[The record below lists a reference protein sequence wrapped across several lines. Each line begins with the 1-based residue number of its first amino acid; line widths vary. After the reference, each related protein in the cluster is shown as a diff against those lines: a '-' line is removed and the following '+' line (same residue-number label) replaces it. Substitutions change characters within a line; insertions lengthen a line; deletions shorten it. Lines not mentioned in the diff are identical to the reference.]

1 MESFKAKLRLSKL
14 RGQHFL
20 TDKTVVAKI
29 IKAGELTASDLVL
42 EVGPG
47 LGVMTRDIFPLVKQL
62 VAVEL
67 DPLFVRELN
76 SEFGDEPK
84 IEIIEGDILRLRISD
99 VIPAEA
105 GIQSSSVGRPSK
117 IGPPMPLGGDG
128 GYKLITNLPYNITSA
143 FLKKFLLEPPHPE
156 RIVIMIQK
164 EVAERIVS
172 LTPNPSSLNPSSGM
186 LGLMCNLYAAC
197 SWVGK
202 VGAGSFAP
210 PPKVDSA
217 VIVLK
222 PYSERAFAAKWGF
235 EHGLAE
241 DFLSFCQR
249 FFAQPR
255 KKMTGALAKPLVAKL
270 RLALAELEESPDSRP
285 AVLALEKWVALWKK
299 MK

>member
-1 MESFKAKLRLSKL
+1 MESFKAKPRLSKL

-20 TDKTVVAKI
+20 TDKSVVAKI
-29 IKAGELTASDLVL
+29 IKAGELTADDVVL

-47 LGVMTRDIFPLVKQL
+47 LGVLTRGIFPLVKKL

-67 DPLFVRELN
+67 DPFFVRELKKEFTEAQPRGGSA
-76 SEFGDEPK
+76 SE
-84 IEIIEGDILRLRISD
+84 IEIVEGDILKMRITD
-99 VIPAEA
+99 LL
-105 GIQSSSVGRPSK
+105 SSYN
-117 IGPPMPLGGDG
+117 LQTTT
-128 GYKLITNLPYNITSA
+128 YKLITNLPYNITSA

-172 LTPNPSSLNPSSGM
+172 LTTNHYPLPTNM

-197 SWVGK
+197 SWVTK
-202 VGAGSFAP
+202 VGAGAFAP

-222 PYSERAFAAKWGF
+222 PYTERSFSDKWGF

-241 DFLSFCQR
+241 DFLSFCHR

-255 KKMTGALAKPLVAKL
+255 KKMSGLLAKPLAAKL
-270 RLALAELEESPDSRP
+270 RLALVAIEESPDSRP
-285 AVLALEKWVALWKK
+285 AVLTLEKWVALWKK